1 MMERFYFIFAYLGC
15 DFDDDDDDEADE
27 HGNNDGG
34 ASGTAVSTRG

>member
-15 DFDDDDDDEADE
+15 DFDDDDDEADE